1 MDDHSLGLA
10 SKSAAGAAEGA
21 ATRVMELLVRAG
33 QDSMTH
39 TLVELGRLMVMEDAD
54 ISRETLAKSLSDHQ
68 EMFKKLVKMDFIQ
81 HGDPLI
87 TSPANHGVLDIA
99 AQVMEDAKDA
109 LEDKQMFHVN
119 QMKVKQVVRDR
130 IIAEAAERRLCP
142 ESGKLMTSVLRLVD
156 AEPGSNGNYDNHY
169 NDDDTCHQV
178 PVPISPTRR

>member
-1 MDDHSLGLA
+1 MSLYPRFLA
-10 SKSAAGAAEGA
+10 AMRDMQGDA

-87 TSPANHGVLDIA
+87 TSPANHGVLDIVA
-99 AQVMEDAKDA
+99 KVMEDAKDA

-119 QMKVKQVVRDR
+119 QAKVKQVVRDR
-130 IIAEAAERRLCP
+130 VIAEAAERRLCP
-142 ESGKLMTSVLRLVD
+142 ESGRIMTSVLKLAD
-156 AEPGSNGNYDNHY
+156 SQPGTNGKMMIMTKLYEDCNVSRSQS
-169 NDDDTCHQV
+169 TLL
-178 PVPISPTRR
+178 PR